1 MSDLIFISV
10 SNYRAIELTKNH
22 LESLKQ
28 NGMSNYMAYVTDE
41 ESYEELTNLGF
52 NTTMYDVN
60 NTNINVEKNEI
71 DLGNNDHN
79 YMTYIKYY
87 IIAELLKQ
95 GKIVW
100 YLDIDTVVLIDL
112 NIVYNTLNKSF
123 DLYFQNNINMLCT
136 GCMIIFP
143 NTKTI
148 VLIDAIITNKND
160 KMNDQLI
167 INHLLMNN
175 PNIFNIYVLSECN
188 FPNGLLYFNELNDT
202 NMNFRQAQTNFKNST
217 EPVYF
222 VHANYII
229 GIDNKIN
236 SLKQKKLWFI

>member
-10 SNYRAIELTKNH
+10 SNYGAIELTKNH
-22 LESLKQ
+22 LVSLKQ
-28 NGMSNYMAYVTDE
+28 NGVNNYMAYVTDE
-41 ESYEELTNLGF
+41 ESYKELTGLGF
-52 NTTMYDVN
+52 NSTIFHVDDS
-60 NTNINVEKNEI
+60 NINVGKNKM
-71 DLGNNDHN
+71 DFGNDDYN
-79 YMTYIKYY
+79 YMIYIRYY
-87 IIAELLKQ
+87 VISNLLNQ

-100 YLDIDTVVLIDL
+100 YLDVDTVALIDL
-112 NIVYNTLNKSF
+112 NIIYNTLDKSY
-123 DLYFQNNINMLCT
+123 DLYFQNDINMLCT
-136 GCMIIFP
+136 GCMLIFP

-148 VLIDAIITNKND
+148 ALMDTIITNKN

-167 INHLLMNN
+167 MNHLLINN
-175 PNIFNIYVLSECN
+175 PNIFNVYVLSECN